1 MPSRPESSV
10 VRVAL
15 AYTLM
20 IAATV
25 VIFRLS
31 RALGGTLQAPSPT
44 GLTPF
49 GSAAGGQKVDIVLH
63 VLVALAVVI
72 ITARVLGAV
81 FKHLGQPILHL
92 LTRER
97 PVGREQGAEGE
108 QTAS

>member
-1 MPSRPESSV
+1 M
-10 VRVAL
+10 RVAL

-25 VIFRLS
+25 VIFLLI
-31 RALGGTLQAPSPT
+31 RALGGTLQAPPPT

-97 PVGREQGAEGE
+97 LVGMGQGAEGE

>member
-1 MPSRPESSV
+1 M
-10 VRVAL
+10 RVAL

-25 VIFRLS
+25 LIFRLI
-31 RALGGTLQAPSPT
+31 RALGGTLQAPPPT

-49 GSAAGGQKVDIVLH
+49 GSAAGGQKVLPVLG
-63 VLVALAVVI
+63 ALAVVI

-97 PVGREQGAEGE
+97 PVGREQGAEDE
-108 QTAS
+108 LAASWPP